1 AKHPS
6 VVSAI
11 KTRLVRYRR
20 SGSPLEM
27 VTIRGFMIA
36 TISTLAPE
44 LFDIRL
50 RKDKS
55 FRCSDQFVRNF
66 LHNEL
71 NWSLRRPTQAAQKVP
86 KNAPV
91 VLKQA
96 FLRMA
101 CAIRDEN
108 IPSCCI
114 VNSDQT
120 QVVYSHGS
128 QYTWCETGAKQV
140 AVVGKEEKRAYT
152 LLIGVS
158 NSGQLLPFQAIY
170 QGSTAASLPHPSSS
184 GYGHAIKLGTRIEFS
199 MTKTYWSTLQT
210 MEDYV
215 TFILVPFMKRMISE
229 NNLPPDQRCIWQI
242 DVWSVHRS
250 AAFRNWI
257 SETYPWII
265 LQYIP
270 GGCTGIFQACD
281 VALQRVAKAAMRQK
295 ALADVINETN
305 ALLSDG
311 ADPTT
316 VVHDKSIKTLRD
328 RSVSWM
334 LEAHRALDNPQLI
347 QKAFS
352 LCAVPDTE
360 FNLSYSSL
368 TSHEARQAIQA
379 LRTSDPKFHAEI
391 TAGRPASLTEDDE
404 NNEEDGNNEGDEDA
418 EEDSDEAL
426 SAAEVVQM

>member
-1 AKHPS
+1 MPQLSSSK
-6 VVSAI
+6 
-11 KTRLVRYRR
+11 
-20 SGSPLEM
+20 
-27 VTIRGFMIA
+27 
-36 TISTLAPE
+36 
-44 LFDIRL
+44 LFFEWL
-50 RKDKS
+50 
-55 FRCSDQFVRNF
+55 
-66 LHNEL
+66 
-71 NWSLRRPTQAAQKVP
+71 
-86 KNAPV
+86 
-91 VLKQA
+91 
-96 FLRMA
+96 
-101 CAIRDEN
+101 
-108 IPSCCI
+108 
-114 VNSDQT
+114 
-120 QVVYSHGS
+120 VVYSHGS

-426 SAAEVVQM
+426 SAAEVVQMVMTSADAIEVSERLACSINSETSDLDDDDSDYDPKSSPETVQGDQHITEELRDRRSKRSSRRDIDYSSVAWWNSIDLED